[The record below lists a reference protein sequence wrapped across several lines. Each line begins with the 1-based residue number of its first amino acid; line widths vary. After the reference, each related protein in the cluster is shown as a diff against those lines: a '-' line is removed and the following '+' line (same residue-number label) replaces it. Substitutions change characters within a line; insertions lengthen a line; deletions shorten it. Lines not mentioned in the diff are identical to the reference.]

1 MHCKRSFKYVM
12 WKYKTNWRNSR
23 KTRSIKCRKSA
34 AELIVFFSC
43 VAKKSAEKKRKKKI
57 ETKTK
62 QRRNKKWKKTHEKLK
77 DGTKKL
83 KEEAKWWL
91 YKCKKEAKMNDNNEM
106 KWKIAILNFVAYL
119 KILRF
124 EIFNAVYRQICLLF

>member
-1 MHCKRSFKYVM
+1 M
-12 WKYKTNWRNSR
+12 WCENTKPT
-23 KTRSIKCRKSA
+23 
-34 AELIVFFSC
+34 EEIVGKQDQLNVGKVRLSWEFLFSC
-43 VAKKSAEKKRKKKI
+43 VAKKKCRKETKKKI

-77 DGTKKL
+77 DGAKKL
-83 KEEAKWWL
+83 KKEAKWWL

-124 EIFNAVYRQICLLF
+124 GIFNAVYRQLCLLF